1 MLEGI
6 ALKKEVSDLLKKE
19 LQYIGLLFLL
29 ALAIFKIA
37 FFKEDFIVLLRNVLS
52 LFWLFVLP
60 GYFILLYWREK
71 LEFIERFVIG
81 IALSAGIIGIS
92 SYYLG
97 LIGLNIK
104 YHTFVLPLALI
115 LIGIA
120 IIKKDIRF

>member
-1 MLEGI
+1 M
-6 ALKKEVSDLLKKE
+6 KKEVSDLLKKE

-29 ALAIFKIA
+29 ALAIFKVV
-37 FFKEDFIVLLRNVLS
+37 FFKEDFIVLLRSVLS

-60 GYFILLYWREK
+60 SYFILLYWREN

-81 IALSAGIIGIS
+81 IAVSAGIIGMS

-104 YHTFVLPLALI
+104 YHIFLLPLALI
-115 LIGIA
+115 LIGMS
-120 IIKKDIRF
+120 IIKKDIKF

>member
-1 MLEGI
+1 VI

-29 ALAIFKIA
+29 ALAIFKVV
-37 FFKEDFIVLLRNVLS
+37 FFKEDFIVLLRSVLS

-60 GYFILLYWREK
+60 SYFILLYWREN

-81 IALSAGIIGIS
+81 IAVSAGIIGMS

-104 YHTFVLPLALI
+104 YHIFLLPLALI
-115 LIGIA
+115 LIGMS
-120 IIKKDIRF
+120 IIKKDIKF